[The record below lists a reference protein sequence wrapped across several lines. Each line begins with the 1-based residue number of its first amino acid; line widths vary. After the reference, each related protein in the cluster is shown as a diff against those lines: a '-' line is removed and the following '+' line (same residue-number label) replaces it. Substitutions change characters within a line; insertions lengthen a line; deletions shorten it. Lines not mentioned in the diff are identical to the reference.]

1 MVVTGGNSG
10 IGEAVVLAAAT
21 EGANL
26 VIDYL
31 VHPQETTDLIARIE
45 AAGGRAVGV
54 HADVQG
60 R

>member
-1 MVVTGGNSG
+1 LLVLLEGKTMVVTGGNSG

-31 VHPQETTDLIARIE
+31 VHPQETTVK
-45 AAGGRAVGV
+45 G
-54 HADVQG
+54 Q
-60 R
+60 